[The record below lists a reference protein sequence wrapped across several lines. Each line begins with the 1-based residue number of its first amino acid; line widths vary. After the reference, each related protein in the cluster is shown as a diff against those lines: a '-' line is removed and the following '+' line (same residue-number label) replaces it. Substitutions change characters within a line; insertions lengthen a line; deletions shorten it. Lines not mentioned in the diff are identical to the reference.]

1 MTRLIAKLKP
11 AEGFAKILHLTLL
24 LLLPLTV
31 FVFVRVHFVQLAL
44 AIILLSKWRM
54 FAVRPRYWLAN
65 IRANS
70 VDILVGV
77 SILVLMVHS
86 GSQIWELI
94 LTGMYAIWLIVIK
107 PASGSLMVSAQA
119 MVGQLLALLALF
131 IISGSAFHLLFISW
145 STIPTYG
152 LVLLSGLICYLA
164 GRHFFDSFD
173 EAYSKLLAYLWAYF
187 GASLVWILGHWLLF
201 YGAIAQ
207 PVLIMTVIG
216 YGLAAIYYLDHT
228 DRLSKLLR
236 REFVFI
242 MLFVMVAI
250 LYQLFRSGQH
260 KIV

>member
-44 AIILLSKWRM
+44 AIILVSKWRM

-131 IISGSAFHLLFISW
+131 IISGSA
-145 STIPTYG
+145 
-152 LVLLSGLICYLA
+152 
-164 GRHFFDSFD
+164 
-173 EAYSKLLAYLWAYF
+173 
-187 GASLVWILGHWLLF
+187 
-201 YGAIAQ
+201 
-207 PVLIMTVIG
+207 
-216 YGLAAIYYLDHT
+216 
-228 DRLSKLLR
+228 
-236 REFVFI
+236 
-242 MLFVMVAI
+242 
-250 LYQLFRSGQH
+250 
-260 KIV
+260 